1 VERDP
6 QQVQQQHPSKKSSHV
21 SFRKSRIKRGMYME
35 VMKILGYF
43 EDRDIIRLGKDDTV
57 S

>member
-1 VERDP
+1 MERDP

-21 SFRKSRIKRGMYME
+21 SFRKSRIKRGMYLE